1 MSTKS
6 TLKAIPMALA
16 IAGVLAFGGLAQA
29 QTGGA
34 TGGKGAAGEG
44 QGTTMPSGSGMGA
57 SGSGTTGMGMSGS
70 QATTPPG
77 TTKPKD
83 DLASPAPTAG
93 SAGKAGKSGSGSG
106 MGNSAASGSGTSGS
120 AQAGSTGSKASNP
133 PGSTKSK
140 DSLITP
146 EPTAG
151 SAAKSSKGQAEPKAK
166 ASRDGSGS

>member
-1 MSTKS
+1 
-6 TLKAIPMALA
+6 
-16 IAGVLAFGGLAQA
+16 
-29 QTGGA
+29 
-34 TGGKGAAGEG
+34 
-44 QGTTMPSGSGMGA
+44 
-57 SGSGTTGMGMSGS
+57 MGMSGS

-93 SAGKAGKSGSGSG
+93 SAGSSGKSGSGSG
-106 MGNSAASGSGTSGS
+106 SGIGSSAASGSGTSGS